1 MSCHA
6 KGITSRQSPDRQPD
20 SAQYAILCDG
30 FVEYSEQVGR
40 TYRKVV
46 RTGRYTSYKVLG
58 RLVLLSLRIATSSLW
73 FREANNFSSSPSI
86 VLESPVKTLTF
97 GWTTISRPQ
106 VTDPLFFRIA
116 SRILRF
122 TLFLLTAVPNRLPA
136 EIPNRAR
143 SKPLA

>member
-1 MSCHA
+1 
-6 KGITSRQSPDRQPD
+6 
-20 SAQYAILCDG
+20 
-30 FVEYSEQVGR
+30 
-40 TYRKVV
+40 
-46 RTGRYTSYKVLG
+46 
-58 RLVLLSLRIATSSLW
+58 
-73 FREANNFSSSPSI
+73 
-86 VLESPVKTLTF
+86 
-97 GWTTISRPQ
+97 